1 VIESSEMHQRSQPN
15 LAALLILGVAVI
27 SVLLG
32 NGCRNRVRPGED
44 DSKAKLR
51 GEPDQYSA
59 TIVRTIE
66 DGSGR
71 TPIITREARSGEQR
85 REEWTEQDHNRAVIW
100 RPDLGK
106 GYLLDLDLQAFVEIA
121 MAGENLYNDSHLQD
135 RVSADSSIGLVEAVD
150 RAVDDAPSPD
160 GVETRELAPA
170 QIGDHL
176 CNVYEL
182 RATFTDGHTEITRTF
197 RASNLGGLALRIES
211 ESQPASVRVITERR
225 DVSLS
230 LAPDTF
236 TVPANFKK
244 VDKLER

>member
-1 VIESSEMHQRSQPN
+1 M
-15 LAALLILGVAVI
+15 I

-32 NGCRNRVRPGED
+32 NGCRKRVRPGEGENEI
-44 DSKAKLR
+44 KLAA
-51 GEPDQYSA
+51 EPDRYSA

-71 TPIITREARSGEQR
+71 APSIIREFRSGEQR
-85 REEWTEQDHNRAVIW
+85 REAWTEQGHHLDLIW

-106 GYLLDLDLQAFVEIA
+106 SYLLDLDLNVFVEIS
-121 MAGENLYNDSHLQD
+121 LNDANQSSHDQPQLHD
-135 RVSADSSIGLVEAVD
+135 RGSADSSIGLVQAVD
-150 RAVDDAPSPD
+150 RAGDDAPSPD
-160 GVETRELAPA
+160 RVETRELLPA
-170 QIGDHL
+170 QIGDHV
-176 CNVYEL
+176 CNVYEQ
-182 RATFTDGHTEITRTF
+182 RATFPDGHIEITRTF
-197 RASNLGGLALRIES
+197 RASDLGGLALRIES

-225 DVSLS
+225 DVSLD